1 MQFDI
6 WDTAGQE
13 RFRALGTLF
22 WFKYLGTFF
31 MIWVF
36 FWFLIV
42 FGILG
47 FKYKFCYFLFCVY

>member
-22 WFKYLGTFF
+22 CFKYLGKFF

-42 FGILG
+42 FGPFG
-47 FKYKFCYFLFCVY
+47 F